1 MAQNGPE
8 CQFLRDLR
16 INSIQF
22 WQKTII
28 MNRII
33 LSIAVTFSLCSCE
46 TVVTDELS
54 LSQSEPIL
62 VVEGGIEHYNDG
74 RPSLQQIRLTTTT
87 DFLDNGPPPVVDN
100 AQVELHTAQGVY
112 PLTYLEE
119 GFYGTTELQAM
130 VGETYE
136 LEIVWEGK
144 HYSAT
149 DRLVEGS
156 AIDSIYTTFEEETG
170 ITDEGFFV
178 KINSQDPPGIPNF
191 YHYRV
196 YRNNEKN

>member
-1 MAQNGPE
+1 
-8 CQFLRDLR
+8 
-16 INSIQF
+16 
-22 WQKTII
+22 

-112 PLTYLEE
+112 
-119 GFYGTTELQAM
+119 
-130 VGETYE
+130 
-136 LEIVWEGK
+136 
-144 HYSAT
+144 H
-149 DRLVEGS
+149 
-156 AIDSIYTTFEEETG
+156 
-170 ITDEGFFV
+170 
-178 KINSQDPPGIPNF
+178 
-191 YHYRV
+191 
-196 YRNNEKN
+196 